1 MEAIDEA
8 RSSDEDGQHENQD
21 KLIQTDINLA
31 KQNDHENKKIQ
42 PIM

>member
-8 RSSDEDGQHENQD
+8 RSSDEDGQHENHD

-31 KQNDHENKKIQ
+31 KKNDHENKKIQ